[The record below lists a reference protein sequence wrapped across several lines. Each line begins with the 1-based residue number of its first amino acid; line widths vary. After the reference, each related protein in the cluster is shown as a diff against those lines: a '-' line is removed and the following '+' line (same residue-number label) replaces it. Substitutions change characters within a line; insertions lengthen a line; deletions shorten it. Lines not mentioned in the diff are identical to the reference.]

1 MELKENDLVN
11 NPVESQE
18 AQENKEV
25 NKLNTP
31 EEINTVEK
39 QENIDAKIA

>member
-31 EEINTVEK
+31 EEK
-39 QENIDAKIA
+39 P